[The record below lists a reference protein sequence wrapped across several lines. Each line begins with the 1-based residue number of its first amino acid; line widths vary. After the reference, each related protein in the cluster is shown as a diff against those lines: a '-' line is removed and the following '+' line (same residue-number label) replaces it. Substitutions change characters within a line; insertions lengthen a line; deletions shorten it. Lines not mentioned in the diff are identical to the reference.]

1 LWQGVRARPGRSISL
16 ISTPE
21 PPATAVPAAPEPE
34 LLDTPQAG
42 AVAVRGSVLRAGA
55 YTASVLLGLVSAPLL
70 IRHLGISAF
79 GGYVA
84 VLSLV
89 TIVSGLTEAGL
100 NAIAVREYATMQ
112 SAERARLMANLLG
125 VRLALGLVGVACAVA
140 FAAAAGYSG
149 GLVAGTALAGLGMVI
164 LMGQSLLT
172 VPLQVELRLGWV
184 SLLELLRQL
193 VAVVFIVALVLA
205 GAGITAFLATN
216 IPAGVV
222 VLAITAVLV
231 RRRATPW
238 PAFEVGTWW
247 RLLRD
252 TVPYAMAI
260 ALNAM
265 YLRLAIVVM
274 SIVAVPLQTGY
285 FATSFR
291 IIEALIG
298 IPALLIGAGF
308 PILVRAV
315 RDDHDRFAAAAART
329 FELAVIAG
337 CWMVVCLEIGA
348 EIAIRI
354 IGGADAEPAVPV
366 LRIQAFA
373 LVATFVIVACGF
385 PLLAERRYREVL
397 LANVVGVA
405 ASLALTLAL
414 VPALDAQGA
423 AIATV
428 GAELALATAVAFLL
442 ARSHRGVRLP
452 WGSVPR
458 IVLAAG
464 GAAAAGLLAPVP
476 AVAQAILAT
485 AVYGLLLLLVG
496 RFPPE
501 LRHAL
506 AAPRRARA
514 AP

>member
-1 LWQGVRARPGRSISL
+1 V

-21 PPATAVPAAPEPE
+21 PQTTAVPAAPEPE

-70 IRHLGISAF
+70 IRHLGISEF

-100 NAIAVREYATMQ
+100 NAIAVREYATMP
-112 SAERARLMANLLG
+112 AVERTRLMANLLG
-125 VRLALGLVGVACAVA
+125 VRLALGLVGVAFAVGFAAVA
-140 FAAAAGYSG
+140 GYDG
-149 GLVAGTALAGLGMVI
+149 QLVAGTALAGLGMVLI
-164 LMGQSLLT
+164 MGQSLLT

-184 SLLELLRQL
+184 SVLELMRQL
-193 VAVVFIVALVLA
+193 VAVALVVALVLV
-205 GAGITAFLATN
+205 GAGVTPFLATN

-222 VLAITAVLV
+222 VLAVTAVLV

-238 PAFEVGTWW
+238 PAFHVRTWW

-298 IPALLIGAGF
+298 IPALLIGAAF
-308 PILVRAV
+308 PIFVRAV
-315 RDDHDRFAAAAART
+315 HDDHDRFAAAAGRT
-329 FELAVIAG
+329 FELAVIVGA
-337 CWMVVCLEIGA
+337 WLVVCLEIGA
-348 EIAIRI
+348 ESAIAI

-373 LVATFVIVACGF
+373 LAATFVIVACGF

-405 ASLALTLAL
+405 ASLALTLVL
-414 VPALDAQGA
+414 VPVLDAEGA

-428 GAELALATAVAFLL
+428 GAELALAASVALLL

-452 WGSVPR
+452 WAGVPL
-458 IVLAAG
+458 ILAAAG
-464 GAAAAGLLAPVP
+464 GAAAAGLLVPVP
-476 AVAQAILAT
+476 PVLQAILAT
-485 AVYGLLLLLVG
+485 AVYGVLLLLVG

-514 AP
+514 AS